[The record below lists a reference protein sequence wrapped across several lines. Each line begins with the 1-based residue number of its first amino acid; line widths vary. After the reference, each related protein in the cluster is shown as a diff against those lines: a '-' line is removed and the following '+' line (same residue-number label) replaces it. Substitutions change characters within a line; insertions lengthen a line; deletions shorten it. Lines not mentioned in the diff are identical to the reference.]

1 MKQRVQVHEV
11 RVGGD
16 DIRVIRPASTPARL
30 VLHDDHYS
38 LSMYADGEGGAQ
50 LVALWSLAARSARSL
65 VHLPIRANPAPE
77 GVVGD
82 GVPVALDLVLLHH
95 SLQFPAS
102 SWKRVRSRLGRGR
115 PHTAATPDDDLP
127 AMADIDFEWRRHRE
141 SRDILGLDIAA
152 HTLFVRG
159 SAPAFREYGAALR
172 AMLDEAPSY
181 LHEYPNAGHYCV
193 EFGRS
198 PWCLAEPRRHVPGQ
212 LHIQYCDP
220 WSVLTD
226 PWAV

>member
-1 MKQRVQVHEV
+1 MKQRVQVHKV

-16 DIRVIRPASTPARL
+16 EIRVIRPASTPARL
-30 VLHDDHYS
+30 VVHDDHHW
-38 LSMYADGEGGAQ
+38 LSMYADRESAAH

-65 VHLPIRANPAPE
+65 VHLPIRANPAPD
-77 GVVGD
+77 GAVGD

-102 SWKRVRSRLGRGR
+102 SWKRVRARLGRGQ
-115 PHTAATPDDDLP
+115 PHTATTPDDDLP
-127 AMADIDFEWRRHRE
+127 ELADIDFERRGRQGHRD
-141 SRDILGLDIAA
+141 RLGLDVAA

-159 SAPAFREYGAALR
+159 SASAFREHGAALR
-172 AMLDEAPSY
+172 ELVEEAPSH
-181 LHEYPNAGHYCV
+181 LREYPNAGHLCV

-198 PWCLAEPRRHVPGQ
+198 PWCLSQTRRHVPGE

-220 WSVLTD
+220 WSV
-226 PWAV
+226 